1 MSSLTLHLC
10 IKMYMCTLKKNTDII
25 KNFNYPHNLLFY
37 IHLLK
42 ILQIYNHTPS
52 YLYHLN

>member
-1 MSSLTLHLC
+1 MSSLALHLC

-42 ILQIYNHTPS
+42 IIQIYNHTPS